1 MKAAKTIPAGLPF
14 ATATY
19 CCPGYGIG
27 QRLALSCPADT
38 HWQIRRAVLFSDRM
52 KHLMLLL
59 ILALGLATARAQIY
73 LDDAELWLSRTR
85 ARLQLEDLQ
94 NFGTNVTGQLRV
106 VLYATEEEWHDTHHR
121 KAVASFAVARLQ
133 PGEIRHRI
141 RKTVRLS
148 RPHWGW
154 YWLTVTVQERAL
166 DETGKYRWF
175 TRDHL
180 EFDDPVYFAPRLHQ
194 FFWPF

>member
-1 MKAAKTIPAGLPF
+1 MK
-14 ATATY
+14 
-19 CCPGYGIG
+19 
-27 QRLALSCPADT
+27 R
-38 HWQIRRAVLFSDRM
+38 
-52 KHLMLLL
+52 LMLLL
-59 ILALGLATARAQIY
+59 ALALGLATARAQIY
-73 LDDAELWLSRTR
+73 LDDAELRLSRTR

-106 VLYATEEEWHDTHHR
+106 VLYATEEEWGDTHHR
-121 KAVASFAVARLQ
+121 KAVASFALARLQ

-148 RPHWGW
+148 RPRWGW
-154 YWLTVTVQERAL
+154 SWLTVTVQERGQ

-180 EFDDPVYFAPRLHQ
+180 EFDDPVYFAPRLRE